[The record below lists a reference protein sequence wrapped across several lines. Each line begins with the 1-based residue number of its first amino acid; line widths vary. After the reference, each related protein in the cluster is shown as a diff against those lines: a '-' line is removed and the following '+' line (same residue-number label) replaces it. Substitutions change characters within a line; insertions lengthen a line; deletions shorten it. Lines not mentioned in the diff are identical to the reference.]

1 MKAAFLCLV
10 LAALPAFGEHQE
22 TPLAPIT
29 LYTTFQQEP
38 PRVVVDAIQNELNSI
53 FAPTG
58 LRFTWQDLS
67 GERGD
72 AAPVELAIVTF
83 KGRCDIA
90 GLTPHASNPG
100 PLGWTHVSNGVILP
114 FAEVDCQRIRGF
126 TQKQLLTMPAEDREK
141 VYGRALGRVLAHEL
155 YHIFAN
161 TAAHSSSGVGKSKYT
176 VQDLLSPKFQFEGRE
191 SLALKR
197 NKAYDA
203 LEWAALGM

>member
-1 MKAAFLCLV
+1 
-10 LAALPAFGEHQE
+10 
-22 TPLAPIT
+22 
-29 LYTTFQQEP
+29 
-38 PRVVVDAIQNELNSI
+38 
-53 FAPTG
+53 
-58 LRFTWQDLS
+58 
-67 GERGD
+67 
-72 AAPVELAIVTF
+72 
-83 KGRCDIA
+83 
-90 GLTPHASNPG
+90 
-100 PLGWTHVSNGVILP
+100 GVILP

>member
-1 MKAAFLCLV
+1 MVLTMKAAFLCLV

-100 PLGWTHVSNGVILP
+100 PLGWT
-114 FAEVDCQRIRGF
+114 
-126 TQKQLLTMPAEDREK
+126 
-141 VYGRALGRVLAHEL
+141 
-155 YHIFAN
+155 
-161 TAAHSSSGVGKSKYT
+161 
-176 VQDLLSPKFQFEGRE
+176 
-191 SLALKR
+191 
-197 NKAYDA
+197 
-203 LEWAALGM
+203 